1 MPIPRSRYM
10 ADDPRTDLHETT
22 REIAGSGAPL
32 PTPPKTVNELAEL
45 VADVLEPSG
54 LVARDRLAALRG
66 PAHRGA
72 RVRPRRRPRACR
84 PVPPSLRRHRQRG
97 RCAECRREDA
107 TRRAPAGRG
116 PAVPA

>member
-66 PAHRGA
+66 S
-72 RVRPRRRPRACR
+72 V
-84 PVPPSLRRHRQRG
+84 
-97 RCAECRREDA
+97 
-107 TRRAPAGRG
+107 GRG
-116 PAVPA
+116 SLAEALRTEGLASDLGVAHALADRYHLPFVDIANA